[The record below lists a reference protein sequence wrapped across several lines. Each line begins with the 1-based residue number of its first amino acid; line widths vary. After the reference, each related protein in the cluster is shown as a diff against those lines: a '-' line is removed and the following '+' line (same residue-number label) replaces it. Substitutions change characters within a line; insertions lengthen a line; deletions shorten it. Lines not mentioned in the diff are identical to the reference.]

1 MSKTFTSWGAL
12 QAALEQEVAEA
23 TEEVITNSLLEL
35 HRNVDRFYS
44 SEEGRYHRTGR
55 LQASPESDFQGGG
68 TVSTGEIRLNTGY
81 TYVPSGVSTPTI
93 YEYAENG
100 GLLGNGGFWSGTVSK
115 IPGYIQKSFGS
126 RFR

>member
-12 QAALEQEVAEA
+12 QAALEQEVSEA
-23 TEEVITNSLLEL
+23 TEEVIYNSLMEL
-35 HRNVDRFYS
+35 HRNVDHFYS

-55 LQASPESDFQGGG
+55 LQASPESSFQGGG
-68 TVSTGEIRLNTGY
+68 TVSAGEIRLNTGY

-93 YEYAENG
+93 YQFAENG